1 MRRGGGPA
9 ISLFSFQDIITSV
22 MGILLFVALL
32 LALQLVQAAARV
44 QEIATEAGPTDD
56 EIRSLEQKK
65 AELEQELQRM
75 MQASQDYGEISPEAT
90 AALRRHVEELAERL
104 REIEERTEKEFS
116 RGNREMREG
125 ADEIAAM
132 TRQIEQLDR
141 ELARVDAQLR
151 RVGMMKELTFT
162 ISGFEDS
169 NRYVLDLGQNAWT
182 VTRLSRTGESAVLER
197 WTGGVAE
204 RMSQAFGWCD
214 RRRAGDY
221 VFLLVRPSAREEAW
235 NILDRLRSRGIPR
248 GFEPLG
254 EDQQF
259 QLTSGA

>member
-22 MGILLFVALL
+22 MGILLFIALL

-44 QEIATEAGPTDD
+44 QEIATETGPTDD
-56 EIRSLEQKK
+56 EVRSLEQKK
-65 AELEQELQRM
+65 AELEEELQQM
-75 MQASQDYGEISPEAT
+75 TQASQDYREISPEAA

-104 REIEERTEKEFS
+104 REIEERTEKEFA
-116 RGNREMREG
+116 RGNQEMREG

-141 ELARVDAQLR
+141 ELARVDAELR

-169 NRYVLDLGQNAWT
+169 NRYVLDLGPNAWT
-182 VTRLSRTGESAVLER
+182 VMRLSRTGDAALLQR
-197 WTGGVAE
+197 WTGGTAE

-214 RRRAGDY
+214 KRSAGDY
-221 VFLLVRPSAREEAW
+221 VFVLVRPSASEAARQ
-235 NILDRLRSRGIPR
+235 ILHWLRSRGIPR

-259 QLTSGA
+259 HLISGS